1 MGHLPVSRFAR
12 INWKH
17 PCGLVP
23 WRKSKLAAGERGWRP
38 KGAPRF
44 QSVIVANRAIRGKFT
59 FKFVCGAKHEEFVR
73 SVTQVTGWLPAE
85 EPWWGNGRSIMTQQ
99 SSLQPVG
106 RVVGG
111 PPDSLVRLA
120 TAALVRLATA
130 ALALVV
136 AMLVINPLAS
146 GRPLTWATLSPPVPA
161 HSQPP
166 SVGVRLFDANGAA
179 TANNDGYLEGLAKAV
194 SYP

>member
-1 MGHLPVSRFAR
+1 LTRDANNLLAMLWTWQNGDVSAHEIYNGDLPKALSSIKAKAIVMPVSTDLYFPPED
-12 INWKH
+12 N
-17 PCGLVP
+17 
-23 WRKSKLAAGERGWRP
+23 
-38 KGAPRF
+38 
-44 QSVIVANRAIRGKFT
+44 AI
-59 FKFVCGAKHEEFVR
+59 
-73 SVTQVTGWLPAE
+73 
-85 EPWWGNGRSIMTQQ
+85 
-99 SSLQPVG
+99 
-106 RVVGG
+106 VGG
-111 PPDSLVRLA
+111 PPGSLVRLA

-146 GRPLTWATLSPPVPA
+146 GRPLTWTTLSPPVPA

-179 TANNDGYLEGLAKAV
+179 TANSDGYLEGLAKAV